1 MFQPY
6 DFIMKNYLLPILF
19 FTLFSFFALGQQ
31 VLSSTVLPHPEV
43 DMERLNRVNQVI
55 EAFVKEHKIVGAVA
69 LVSKDGKLLIHQ
81 GYGLD
86 DLDSGKKMAKDGIFR
101 IASQTKALTSVGIL
115 MLMESGKLLLSDPV
129 HKFIPTF
136 KKQTVLSSFSEK
148 DSSFTSVPAKRDIT
162 IRDLLTHTSGLGYA
176 GIGSP
181 AMKAIYA
188 KNNITAGVGEMKADI
203 ASTMLKLGELP
214 LEYQPGE
221 RWNYGLNTDVLGH
234 IIEILSGMTL
244 EDYFQKMIC
253 GPLGMRDT
261 WFNLPVAV
269 QPRLTTIYTRDSL
282 YHFSKMEEGKSP
294 VSPNFPNL
302 KKSYFSGGGG
312 LSSTARDYAIFLQ
325 MLLNKGSYNGK
336 QLLSPRTVEMML
348 SNHSGRLM
356 GDTHFGLG
364 FSIVTPANTDDIR
377 NPGTFSWGGA
387 FATTY
392 WADPKENLVAVL
404 MTQQLGAGPEWGE
417 LQNKFNVAIYQ
428 ALK

>member
-1 MFQPY
+1 
-6 DFIMKNYLLPILF
+6 MKKYFVLIYLSIVSILPI
-19 FTLFSFFALGQQ
+19 SGQQ
-31 VLSSTVLPHPEV
+31 MLSADILPHSEV
-43 DMERLNRVNQVI
+43 YPDRLDRINQVI
-55 EAFVKEHKIVGAVA
+55 NEFVMENKIIGAVA
-69 LVSKDGKLLIHQ
+69 LVAKDGKLLIHN

-86 DLDSGKKMAKDGIFR
+86 DKETGKKMDKNGVFR

-136 KKQTVLSSFSEK
+136 KKMTVLQSFSEK
-148 DSSFTSVPAKRDIT
+148 DSTFTTVPAKRDIT
-162 IRDLLTHTSGLGYA
+162 LKDLLTHTSGLGYA

-188 KNNITAGVGEMKADI
+188 KNGISAGVGEMNADI
-203 ASTMLKLGELP
+203 FKTMLRLGELP

-234 IIEILSGMTL
+234 IIELVSGMSL
-244 EDYFQKMIC
+244 ESFFQKMIC
-253 GPLGMRDT
+253 EPLGMKDT
-261 WFNLPVAV
+261 WFNLPLAL

-282 YHFSKMEEGKSP
+282 KNFSKMAEGKSP

-302 KKSYFSGGGG
+302 KKTYFSGGGG
-312 LSSTARDYAIFLQ
+312 LSSTAKDYAIFLQ

-336 QLLSPRTVEMML
+336 QILSPRTVEMML
-348 SNHSGRLM
+348 SNHTGKLM

-387 FATTY
+387 FATSY
-392 WADPKENLVAVL
+392 WADPKEKLVAVL

>member
-1 MFQPY
+1 M
-6 DFIMKNYLLPILF
+6 
-19 FTLFSFFALGQQ
+19 
-31 VLSSTVLPHPEV
+31 LSADILPHSEV
-43 DMERLNRVNQVI
+43 YPDRLDRINQVI
-55 EAFVKEHKIVGAVA
+55 NEFVMENKIIGAVA
-69 LVSKDGKLLIHQ
+69 LVAKDGKLLIHK

-86 DLDSGKKMAKDGIFR
+86 DKETGKKMDKNGVFR

-136 KKQTVLSSFSEK
+136 KKMTVLQSFSEK
-148 DSSFTSVPAKRDIT
+148 DSTFTTVPAKRDIT
-162 IRDLLTHTSGLGYA
+162 LKDLLTHTSGLGYA

-188 KNNITAGVGEMKADI
+188 KNGISAGVGEMNADI
-203 ASTMLKLGELP
+203 FKTMLRLGELP

-234 IIEILSGMTL
+234 IIELVSGMSL
-244 EDYFQKMIC
+244 ESFFQKMIC
-253 GPLGMRDT
+253 EPLGMKDT
-261 WFNLPVAV
+261 WFNLPLAL

-282 YHFSKMEEGKSP
+282 KNFSKMAEGKSP

-302 KKSYFSGGGG
+302 KKTYFSGGGG
-312 LSSTARDYAIFLQ
+312 LSSTAKDYAIFLQ

-336 QLLSPRTVEMML
+336 QILSPRTVEMML
-348 SNHSGRLM
+348 SNHTGKLM

-387 FATTY
+387 FGLIQKKN
-392 WADPKENLVAVL
+392 W
-404 MTQQLGAGPEWGE
+404 
-417 LQNKFNVAIYQ
+417 
-428 ALK
+428 

>member
-1 MFQPY
+1 
-6 DFIMKNYLLPILF
+6 MKKIFVSSF
-19 FTLFSFFALGQQ
+19 FTLYFSLVLFGQQ
-31 VLSSTVLPHPEV
+31 VLSSEVLPHPEV
-43 DMERLNRVNQVI
+43 HQERLERVNKVI
-55 EAFVKEHKIVGAVA
+55 QDFVSDNKIVGAVA
-69 LVSKDGKLLIHQ
+69 LVSKDGKLLIHR
-81 GYGLD
+81 GYGVD
-86 DLDSGKKMAKDGIFR
+86 DRSIGKKMEKDAIFR
-101 IASQTKALTSVGIL
+101 IASQTKALTSVGIM
-115 MLMESGKLLLSDPV
+115 MLMESGALLLSDPV

-136 KKQTVLSSFSEK
+136 KNLKVLNTFSEK
-148 DSSFTSVPAKRDIT
+148 DSTYTTVPAKRDIT

-188 KNNITAGVGEMKADI
+188 KNKISTGIGETDANIHT
-203 ASTMLKLGELP
+203 TMLKLGELP

-234 IIEILSGMTL
+234 IIELVSGLSL
-244 EDYFQKMIC
+244 ESFFQKMIC
-253 GPLGMRDT
+253 EPLGMRDT
-261 WFNLPVAV
+261 WFNLPLAI
-269 QPRLTTIYTRDSL
+269 QPRLTSIYTRDSL
-282 YHFSKMEEGKSP
+282 RFFTKMEDGKSP
-294 VSPNFPNL
+294 ISPNFPKLN
-302 KKSYFSGGGG
+302 KNYFSGGAG
-312 LSSTARDYAIFLQ
+312 LSSTVKDYGIFLQ

-336 QLLSPRTVEMML
+336 QILSPRTVEMML

-377 NPGTFSWGGA
+377 NVGTFSWGGA

-392 WADPKENLVAVL
+392 WADPKENIVAVL

>member
-1 MFQPY
+1 
-6 DFIMKNYLLPILF
+6 MKKLF
-19 FTLFSFFALGQQ
+19 VFSFFFLNFSLVLLGQQ
-31 VLSSTVLPHPEV
+31 VLSTDVMPHPEV
-43 DMERLNRVNQVI
+43 NQERLERVNKVI
-55 EAFVKEHKIVGAVA
+55 QDFVSDNKIVGAVA
-69 LVSKDGKLLIHQ
+69 LVSKDGKLQIHRA
-81 GYGLD
+81 YGVD
-86 DLDSGKKMAKDGIFR
+86 DRNTGKKMEKEAIFR
-101 IASQTKALTSVGIL
+101 IASQTKALTSVGIM
-115 MLMESGKLLLSDPV
+115 MLMESGDLLLSDPV

-136 KKQTVLSSFSEK
+136 KNLKVLNTFSEK
-148 DSSFTSVPAKRDIT
+148 DSTYTTVAAKRDIT

-188 KNNITAGVGEMKADI
+188 KNKISAGIGETDANMRT
-203 ASTMLKLGELP
+203 TMLNLGALP

-234 IIEILSGMTL
+234 IIELVTGLSL
-244 EDYFQKMIC
+244 ESFFQKMIC
-253 GPLGMRDT
+253 EPLGMRDT
-261 WFNLPVAV
+261 WFNLPLAI
-269 QPRLTTIYTRDSL
+269 QPRLTSIYTRDSL
-282 YHFSKMEEGKSP
+282 RFFTKMEVGKSP
-294 VSPNFPNL
+294 ISPNFPSLN
-302 KKSYFSGGGG
+302 KSYFSGGAG
-312 LSSTARDYAIFLQ
+312 LSSTVKDYGIFLQ

-377 NPGTFSWGGA
+377 NIGTFSWGGA

-392 WADPKENLVAVL
+392 WADPKENIVAVL

>member
-1 MFQPY
+1 
-6 DFIMKNYLLPILF
+6 MKKFFVFSF
-19 FTLFSFFALGQQ
+19 FTLNFSLVLLGQQ
-31 VLSSTVLPHPEV
+31 LLSSAVLPHPEV
-43 DMERLNRVNQVI
+43 HPERLERVNKVI
-55 EAFVKEHKIVGAVA
+55 QDFVSDNKIVGAVA
-69 LVSKDGKLLIHQ
+69 LVSKDGKLLIHR

-86 DLDSGKKMAKDGIFR
+86 DRSTGKKMEKDAIFR
-101 IASQTKALTSVGIL
+101 IASQTKALTSIGIM
-115 MLMESGKLLLSDPV
+115 MLMESGDLLLSDPV

-136 KKQTVLSSFSEK
+136 KNLKVLNTFSEK
-148 DSSFTSVPAKRDIT
+148 DSTFTTVPAKRDIT
-162 IRDLLTHTSGLGYA
+162 IKDLLTHTSGLGYA

-188 KNNITAGVGEMKADI
+188 KNMISAGIGETDANIHT
-203 ASTMLKLGELP
+203 TMLKLGELP

-234 IIEILSGMTL
+234 IIELVSGLSL
-244 EDYFQKMIC
+244 ESFFQKMIC
-253 GPLGMRDT
+253 EPLGMRDT
-261 WFNLPVAV
+261 WFNLPLAI
-269 QPRLTTIYTRDSL
+269 QPRLTSIYTRDSL
-282 YHFSKMEEGKSP
+282 RFFTKMEDGKSP
-294 VSPNFPNL
+294 ISPNFPNL
-302 KKSYFSGGGG
+302 NKSYFSGGAG
-312 LSSTARDYAIFLQ
+312 LSSTAKDYGIFLQ

-336 QLLSPRTVEMML
+336 QILSPRTVEMIL

-364 FSIVTPANTDDIR
+364 FSIVTPANIDDIR
-377 NPGTFSWGGA
+377 NVGTFSWGGA

-392 WADPKENLVAVL
+392 WADPKENIVAVL

>member
-1 MFQPY
+1 
-6 DFIMKNYLLPILF
+6 MKKF
-19 FTLFSFFALGQQ
+19 FVFSFFCLNFSLVLLGQQ
-31 VLSSTVLPHPEV
+31 VLSSEVLPHPEV
-43 DMERLNRVNQVI
+43 NQERLERVNKVI
-55 EAFVKEHKIVGAVA
+55 QDFVSDNKIVGAVA
-69 LVSKDGKLLIHQ
+69 LVSKDGKLLIHR

-86 DLDSGKKMAKDGIFR
+86 DRSTGKKMEKDAIFR
-101 IASQTKALTSVGIL
+101 IASQTKALTSVGI
-115 MLMESGKLLLSDPV
+115 MILMESGALLLSDPV

-136 KKQTVLSSFSEK
+136 KNLKVLNTFSEK
-148 DSSFTSVPAKRDIT
+148 DSTYTTVPAKRDIT

-181 AMKAIYA
+181 AIKAIYA
-188 KNNITAGVGEMKADI
+188 KNKISAGIGETDANMRT
-203 ASTMLKLGELP
+203 TMLNLGSLP

-234 IIEILSGMTL
+234 IIELVSGLSL
-244 EDYFQKMIC
+244 ESFFQKMIC
-253 GPLGMRDT
+253 EPLGMRDT
-261 WFNLPVAV
+261 WFNLPLAI
-269 QPRLTTIYTRDSL
+269 QPRLTSIYTRDSL
-282 YHFSKMEEGKSP
+282 RFFTKMEVGKSP
-294 VSPNFPNL
+294 ISPNFPSLN
-302 KKSYFSGGGG
+302 KSYFSGGAG
-312 LSSTARDYAIFLQ
+312 LSSTVKDYGIFLQ

-336 QLLSPRTVEMML
+336 QLLSPRTVEMIL

-377 NPGTFSWGGA
+377 NVGTFSWGGA

-392 WADPKENLVAVL
+392 WADPKENIVAVL
-404 MTQQLGAGPEWGE
+404 MTQQLGAGPEWSE

>member
-1 MFQPY
+1 
-6 DFIMKNYLLPILF
+6 MKKILGFSIYLWFNMPLLV
-19 FTLFSFFALGQQ
+19 AQKN
-31 VLSSTVLPHPEV
+31 LSSDILPHPEV
-43 DMERLNRVNQVI
+43 NQERLDRVDQVI
-55 EAFVKEHKIVGAVA
+55 REYIKEYKIPGAVA
-69 LVSKDGKLLIHQ
+69 LVAKDGNLLIHSA
-81 GYGLD
+81 YGLD
-86 DLDSGKKMAKDGIFR
+86 DQDTGKKMDKNGIFR

-136 KKQTVLSSFSEK
+136 KNMGVLKSFSET
-148 DSSFTSVPAKRDIT
+148 DSSYTTTPAKRAIT

-188 KNNITAGVGEMKADI
+188 KNNITAGVGEMNADM
-203 ASTMLKLGELP
+203 AATMLHLGELP

-234 IIEILSGMTL
+234 IIELVSGMTL
-244 EDYFQKMIC
+244 EAFFQKMIC
-253 GPLGMRDT
+253 GPLGMKDT
-261 WFNLPVAV
+261 WFNLPASI
-269 QPRLTTIYTRDSL
+269 QSRLTIIYQRDSL
-282 YHFSKMEEGKSP
+282 GYFSKLTETNSP
-294 VSPNFPNL
+294 VSPNYPNL
-302 KKSYFSGGGG
+302 NKKYFSGGGG
-312 LSSTARDYAIFLQ
+312 LVSTAKDYAIFLQ
-325 MLLNKGSYNGK
+325 MLLNKGSYLGK
-336 QLLSPRTVEMML
+336 QILAPRTVEMML
-348 SNHSGRLM
+348 SNHTGRLM

>member
-1 MFQPY
+1 
-6 DFIMKNYLLPILF
+6 MKKLF
-19 FTLFSFFALGQQ
+19 VFSFFFLNFSLVLLGQQ
-31 VLSSTVLPHPEV
+31 VLSTDVMPHPEV
-43 DMERLNRVNQVI
+43 NQERLERVNKVI
-55 EAFVKEHKIVGAVA
+55 QDFVSDNKIVGAVA
-69 LVSKDGKLLIHQ
+69 LVSKDGKLQIHRA
-81 GYGLD
+81 YGVD
-86 DLDSGKKMAKDGIFR
+86 DRNTGKKMEKEAVFR
-101 IASQTKALTSVGIL
+101 IASQTKALTSVGIM
-115 MLMESGKLLLSDPV
+115 MLMESGDLLLSDPV

-136 KKQTVLSSFSEK
+136 KNLKVLNTFSEK
-148 DSSFTSVPAKRDIT
+148 DSTYTTVAAKRDIT

-188 KNNITAGVGEMKADI
+188 KNKISAGIGETDANMRT
-203 ASTMLKLGELP
+203 TMLNLGALP

-234 IIEILSGMTL
+234 IIELVTGLSL
-244 EDYFQKMIC
+244 ESFFQKMIC
-253 GPLGMRDT
+253 EPLGMRDT
-261 WFNLPVAV
+261 WFNLPLAI
-269 QPRLTTIYTRDSL
+269 QPRLTSIYTRDSL
-282 YHFSKMEEGKSP
+282 RFFTKMEVGKSP
-294 VSPNFPNL
+294 ISPNFPSLN
-302 KKSYFSGGGG
+302 KSYFSGGAG
-312 LSSTARDYAIFLQ
+312 LSSTVKDYGIFLQ

-377 NPGTFSWGGA
+377 NIGTFSWGGA

-392 WADPKENLVAVL
+392 WADPKENIVAVL

>member
-1 MFQPY
+1 
-6 DFIMKNYLLPILF
+6 
-19 FTLFSFFALGQQ
+19 
-31 VLSSTVLPHPEV
+31 
-43 DMERLNRVNQVI
+43 
-55 EAFVKEHKIVGAVA
+55 
-69 LVSKDGKLLIHQ
+69 
-81 GYGLD
+81 
-86 DLDSGKKMAKDGIFR
+86 
-101 IASQTKALTSVGIL
+101 
-115 MLMESGKLLLSDPV
+115 LLSDPV

-136 KKQTVLSSFSEK
+136 KNLKVLNTFSEK
-148 DSSFTSVPAKRDIT
+148 DSTYTAVPAKRDIT

-181 AMKAIYA
+181 AMKAIYS
-188 KNNITAGVGEMKADI
+188 KNKISAGIGETDANIHT
-203 ASTMLKLGELP
+203 TMLRLGELP

-234 IIEILSGMTL
+234 IIELVSGLSL
-244 EDYFQKMIC
+244 ESFFQKMIC
-253 GPLGMRDT
+253 EPLGMRDT
-261 WFNLPVAV
+261 WFNLPLSI
-269 QPRLTTIYTRDSL
+269 QPRLTSIYTRDSL
-282 YHFSKMEEGKSP
+282 RFFTKMEEGKSP
-294 VSPNFPNL
+294 ISPNFPNMN
-302 KKSYFSGGGG
+302 KSYFSGGAG
-312 LSSTARDYAIFLQ
+312 LSSTVKDYGIFLQ

-336 QLLSPRTVEMML
+336 QILSPRTVEMML

-377 NPGTFSWGGA
+377 NIGTFSWGGA

-392 WADPKENLVAVL
+392 WADPKENIVAVL

>member
-1 MFQPY
+1 
-6 DFIMKNYLLPILF
+6 MKKLF
-19 FTLFSFFALGQQ
+19 VFSFFCLNFSLVLLGQQ
-31 VLSSTVLPHPEV
+31 VLSTEVMPHPGV
-43 DMERLNRVNQVI
+43 NQGRLERVNKVI
-55 EAFVKEHKIVGAVA
+55 QDFVSDNKIVGAVA
-69 LVSKDGKLLIHQ
+69 LVSKDGKLQIHRA
-81 GYGLD
+81 YGVD
-86 DLDSGKKMAKDGIFR
+86 DRSTGKKMEKEAIFR
-101 IASQTKALTSVGIL
+101 IASQTKALTSVGIM
-115 MLMESGKLLLSDPV
+115 MLMESGDLLLSDPV

-136 KKQTVLSSFSEK
+136 KNLKVLNTFSEK
-148 DSSFTSVPAKRDIT
+148 DSTYTTVAAKRDIT

-188 KNNITAGVGEMKADI
+188 KNKISAGIGETDANMRT
-203 ASTMLKLGELP
+203 TMLNLGALP

-234 IIEILSGMTL
+234 IIELVSGLSL
-244 EDYFQKMIC
+244 ESFFQKMIC
-253 GPLGMRDT
+253 EPLGMRDT
-261 WFNLPVAV
+261 WFNLPLAI
-269 QPRLTTIYTRDSL
+269 QPRLTSIYTRDSL
-282 YHFSKMEEGKSP
+282 RFFTKMEVGKSP
-294 VSPNFPNL
+294 ISPNFPSLN
-302 KKSYFSGGGG
+302 KSYFSGGAG
-312 LSSTARDYAIFLQ
+312 LSSTVKDYGIFLQ

-377 NPGTFSWGGA
+377 NIGTFSWGGA

-392 WADPKENLVAVL
+392 WADPKENIVAVL
-404 MTQQLGAGPEWGE
+404 MTQQLGAGPEWSE

>member
-1 MFQPY
+1 
-6 DFIMKNYLLPILF
+6 MKKF
-19 FTLFSFFALGQQ
+19 FVFSFFCLNFSLVLLGQQ
-31 VLSSTVLPHPEV
+31 VLSSEVLPHPEV
-43 DMERLNRVNQVI
+43 NQERLERVNKVI
-55 EAFVKEHKIVGAVA
+55 QDFVSDNKIVGAVA
-69 LVSKDGKLLIHQ
+69 LVSKDGKLLIHR

-86 DLDSGKKMAKDGIFR
+86 DRSTGKKMEKDAIFR
-101 IASQTKALTSVGIL
+101 IASQTKALTSVGI
-115 MLMESGKLLLSDPV
+115 MILMESGALLLSDPV

-136 KKQTVLSSFSEK
+136 KNLKVLNTFSEK
-148 DSSFTSVPAKRDIT
+148 DSTYTTVSAKRDIT

-181 AMKAIYA
+181 AIKAIYA
-188 KNNITAGVGEMKADI
+188 KNKISAGIGETDANMRT
-203 ASTMLKLGELP
+203 TMLNLGSLP

-234 IIEILSGMTL
+234 IIELVSGLSL
-244 EDYFQKMIC
+244 ESFFQKMIC
-253 GPLGMRDT
+253 EPLGMRDT
-261 WFNLPVAV
+261 WFNLPLAI
-269 QPRLTTIYTRDSL
+269 QPRLTSIYTRDSL
-282 YHFSKMEEGKSP
+282 RFFTKMEVGKSP
-294 VSPNFPNL
+294 ISPNFPSLN
-302 KKSYFSGGGG
+302 KSYFSGGAG
-312 LSSTARDYAIFLQ
+312 LSSTVKDYGIFLQ

-377 NPGTFSWGGA
+377 NVGTFSWGGA

-392 WADPKENLVAVL
+392 WADPKENIVAVL
-404 MTQQLGAGPEWGE
+404 MTQQLGAGPEWSE

>member
-1 MFQPY
+1 
-6 DFIMKNYLLPILF
+6 MKKLF
-19 FTLFSFFALGQQ
+19 VFSFFCLNFSLVLLGQK
-31 VLSSTVLPHPEV
+31 VLSTEVMPHQGV
-43 DMERLNRVNQVI
+43 NQGRLERVNKVI
-55 EAFVKEHKIVGAVA
+55 QDFVSDNKIVGAVA
-69 LVSKDGKLLIHQ
+69 LVSKDGKLQIHRA
-81 GYGLD
+81 YGVD
-86 DLDSGKKMAKDGIFR
+86 DRSTGKKMEKEAIFR
-101 IASQTKALTSVGIL
+101 IASQTKALTSVGIM
-115 MLMESGKLLLSDPV
+115 MLMESGDLLLSDPV

-136 KKQTVLSSFSEK
+136 KNLKVLNTFSDK
-148 DSSFTSVPAKRDIT
+148 DSTYTTVAAKRDIT

-188 KNNITAGVGEMKADI
+188 KNKISAGIGETDANMRT
-203 ASTMLKLGELP
+203 TMLNLGALP

-234 IIEILSGMTL
+234 IIELVTGLSL
-244 EDYFQKMIC
+244 ESFFQKMIC
-253 GPLGMRDT
+253 EPLGMRDT
-261 WFNLPVAV
+261 WFNLPLAI
-269 QPRLTTIYTRDSL
+269 QPRLTSIYTRDSL
-282 YHFSKMEEGKSP
+282 RFFTKMEVGKSP
-294 VSPNFPNL
+294 ISPNFPSLN
-302 KKSYFSGGGG
+302 KSYFSGGAG
-312 LSSTARDYAIFLQ
+312 LSSTVKDYGIFLQ

-364 FSIVTPANTDDIR
+364 FSIVTPANTDDVR
-377 NPGTFSWGGA
+377 NIGTFSWGGA

-392 WADPKENLVAVL
+392 WADPKENIVAVL
-404 MTQQLGAGPEWGE
+404 MTQQLGAGPEWSE

>member
-1 MFQPY
+1 
-6 DFIMKNYLLPILF
+6 MKKF
-19 FTLFSFFALGQQ
+19 FVFSFFCLNFSLVLLGQQ
-31 VLSSTVLPHPEV
+31 VLSSEVLPHPEV
-43 DMERLNRVNQVI
+43 NQERLERVNKVI
-55 EAFVKEHKIVGAVA
+55 QDFVSDNKIVGAVA
-69 LVSKDGKLLIHQ
+69 LVSKDGKLLIHR

-86 DLDSGKKMAKDGIFR
+86 DRSTGKKMEKDAIFR
-101 IASQTKALTSVGIL
+101 IASQTKALTSVGI
-115 MLMESGKLLLSDPV
+115 MILMESGALLLSDPV

-136 KKQTVLSSFSEK
+136 KNLKVLNTFSEK
-148 DSSFTSVPAKRDIT
+148 DSTYTTVPAKRDIT

-181 AMKAIYA
+181 AIKAIYA
-188 KNNITAGVGEMKADI
+188 KNKISAGIGETDANMRT
-203 ASTMLKLGELP
+203 TMLNLGSLP

-234 IIEILSGMTL
+234 IIELVSGLSL
-244 EDYFQKMIC
+244 ESFFQKMIC
-253 GPLGMRDT
+253 EPLGMRDT
-261 WFNLPVAV
+261 WFNLPLAI
-269 QPRLTTIYTRDSL
+269 QPRLTSIYTRDSL
-282 YHFSKMEEGKSP
+282 RFFTKMEVGKSP
-294 VSPNFPNL
+294 ISPNFPSLN
-302 KKSYFSGGGG
+302 KSYFSGGAG
-312 LSSTARDYAIFLQ
+312 LSSTVKDYGIFLQ

-377 NPGTFSWGGA
+377 NVGTFSWGGA

-392 WADPKENLVAVL
+392 WADPKENIVAVL
-404 MTQQLGAGPEWGE
+404 MTQQLGAGPEWSE

>member
-1 MFQPY
+1 
-6 DFIMKNYLLPILF
+6 MKKLF
-19 FTLFSFFALGQQ
+19 VFSFFFLNFSLVLLGQQ
-31 VLSSTVLPHPEV
+31 VLSTDVMPHPEV
-43 DMERLNRVNQVI
+43 NQERLERVNKVI
-55 EAFVKEHKIVGAVA
+55 QDFVSDNKIVGAVA
-69 LVSKDGKLLIHQ
+69 LVSKDGKLQIHRA
-81 GYGLD
+81 YGVD
-86 DLDSGKKMAKDGIFR
+86 DRNTGKKMEKEAIFR
-101 IASQTKALTSVGIL
+101 IASQTKALTSVGIM
-115 MLMESGKLLLSDPV
+115 MLMESGDLLLSDPV

-136 KKQTVLSSFSEK
+136 KNLKVLNTFSEK
-148 DSSFTSVPAKRDIT
+148 DSTYTTVAAKRDIT

-188 KNNITAGVGEMKADI
+188 KNKISAGIGETDANMRT
-203 ASTMLKLGELP
+203 TMLNLGALP

-234 IIEILSGMTL
+234 IIELVTGLSL
-244 EDYFQKMIC
+244 ESFFQKMIC
-253 GPLGMRDT
+253 EPLGMRDT
-261 WFNLPVAV
+261 WFNLPLAI
-269 QPRLTTIYTRDSL
+269 QPRLTSIYTRDSL
-282 YHFSKMEEGKSP
+282 CFFTKMEVGKSP
-294 VSPNFPNL
+294 ISPNFPSLN
-302 KKSYFSGGGG
+302 KSYFSGGAG
-312 LSSTARDYAIFLQ
+312 LSSTVKDYGIFLQ

-377 NPGTFSWGGA
+377 NIGTFSWGGA

-392 WADPKENLVAVL
+392 WADPKENIVAVL
-404 MTQQLGAGPEWGE
+404 MTQQLGAGPEWSE

>member
-1 MFQPY
+1 
-6 DFIMKNYLLPILF
+6 MKKLF
-19 FTLFSFFALGQQ
+19 VFSFFCLNFSLVLLGQK
-31 VLSSTVLPHPEV
+31 VLSTEVMPHPGV
-43 DMERLNRVNQVI
+43 NQGRLERVNKVI
-55 EAFVKEHKIVGAVA
+55 QDFVSDNKIVGAVA
-69 LVSKDGKLLIHQ
+69 LVSKDGKLQIHRA
-81 GYGLD
+81 YGVD
-86 DLDSGKKMAKDGIFR
+86 DRNTGKKMEKEAIFR
-101 IASQTKALTSVGIL
+101 IASQTKALTSVGIM
-115 MLMESGKLLLSDPV
+115 MLMESGDLLLSDPV

-136 KKQTVLSSFSEK
+136 KNLKVLNTFSEK
-148 DSSFTSVPAKRDIT
+148 DSTYTTVAAKRDIT

-188 KNNITAGVGEMKADI
+188 KNKISAGIGETDANMRT
-203 ASTMLKLGELP
+203 TMLNLGALP

-234 IIEILSGMTL
+234 IIELVTGLSL
-244 EDYFQKMIC
+244 ESFFQKMIC
-253 GPLGMRDT
+253 EPLGMRDT
-261 WFNLPVAV
+261 WFNLPLAI
-269 QPRLTTIYTRDSL
+269 QPRLTSIYTRDSL
-282 YHFSKMEEGKSP
+282 RFFTKMEVGKSP
-294 VSPNFPNL
+294 ISPNFPSLN
-302 KKSYFSGGGG
+302 KSYFSGGAG
-312 LSSTARDYAIFLQ
+312 LSSTVKDYGIFLQ

-377 NPGTFSWGGA
+377 NIGTFSWGGA

-392 WADPKENLVAVL
+392 WADPKENIVAVL
-404 MTQQLGAGPEWGE
+404 MTQQLGAGPEWSE